1 LILLHGLVISNSF
14 GVNSWKIL
22 LGSLSAARV
31 KTIDERDKIADEQSF
46 ILVSFVSTSEIHG
59 ENGLFKGGKI
69 SSLVMAKAVEH
80 RRFSIC

>member
-1 LILLHGLVISNSF
+1 MILLRGLVISNSF

-46 ILVSFVSTSEIHG
+46 ILVSFISTSKIHG
-59 ENGLFKGGKI
+59 EKRGKDIVASDGKG
-69 SSLVMAKAVEH
+69 S
-80 RRFSIC
+80 